1 MRDIFGA
8 VVLIF
13 GFFAFG
19 FFDFT
24 KEDVV
29 VEAGLA
35 AQAQAAVAGTVHDVT
50 VAVEGREITLR
61 GLADSRAERRAI
73 LERLRAI
80 EGRGAIDDRLEVLPV
95 AEPYRIE
102 LRGGAGGVVAA
113 SGHVPSE
120 AVRARLAE
128 VLGESAARLELSAGA
143 PEGWAGRVLSGA
155 GALALL
161 TDGALVYEGA
171 AVTLTGTA
179 LTPAERAQAQV
190 WIDSLP
196 DGIAA
201 TAEIG
206 VIDDG
211 TPLWVTVGLRDGGVP
226 VLSGKVPEAM
236 VLPEEVAVSDLAFS
250 VLEPPRA
257 DWADIV
263 AGGTA
268 ALAGLQSGQLV
279 VTGSSVVLSGD
290 ALTRRSADAAEAWGA
305 ALPGDLRVTVDVRRL
320 DDGAPFR
327 LVVAR
332 DAGGAEVSG
341 KAPVDMGP
349 QVLDALIPG
358 PVRLSGLDV
367 AGIRADEMWWPT
379 VTPVLEALALLETGQ
394 AEIDGGIVR
403 IVGVAPDAETLA
415 RAERRLALIPSA
427 VTVEAAL
434 RVDG

>member
-35 AQAQAAVAGTVHDVT
+35 AQAQAAVAGALHDVSVT
-50 VAVEGREITLR
+50 VEGRDITLR
-61 GLADSRAERRAI
+61 GLADSAEERRAI

-80 EGRGAIDDRLEVLPV
+80 EGRGAIDDQLEVLPV
-95 AEPYRIE
+95 ADPYRIE
-102 LRGGAGGVVAA
+102 LRGGPGGVVAA

-128 VLGESAARLELSAGA
+128 VLDESAARLELRSGA
-143 PEGWAGRVLSGA
+143 PEGWAARVLSGA
-155 GALALL
+155 GALGLL
-161 TDGALVYEGA
+161 TEGALVYEGGTM
-171 AVTLTGTA
+171 VLTGTA
-179 LTPAERAQAQV
+179 LTPAERAQAEV
-190 WIDSLP
+190 WIGSLP
-196 DGIAA
+196 EEIAGR
-201 TAEIG
+201 AEIG

-211 TPLWVTVGLRDGGVP
+211 TPLWVTVGLRPGGVP

-236 VLPEEVAVSDLAFS
+236 ALPEDVAVSDLGFS

-268 ALAGLQSGQLV
+268 ALAGLESGQLT

-290 ALTRRSADAAEAWGA
+290 ALTRRSADAAEAYGA
-305 ALPGDLRVTVDVRRL
+305 ALPSDLRVTVDVRRL

-332 DAGGAEVSG
+332 DGRGAEVSG

-379 VTPVLEALALLETGQ
+379 VTPVLEALALLEQGH
-394 AEIDGGIVR
+394 AEIAQGVVR
-403 IVGVAPDAETLA
+403 IVGVAADAEGLA
-415 RAERRLALIPSA
+415 RAERRLSLIPSA